1 MTENELLLLVSH
13 GVAKSALVVVSVT
26 KPGSWHL
33 TVDLANGE
41 AIAVNTAR
49 GEPKNYS
56 LDAVVSLL
64 HRIGVERFTVGLR
77 GTLQS
82 RPAGAAGRA
91 SAAHQRAPPPRE
103 CLGREASGCL
113 SINNL
118 HEPVRGL

>member
-1 MTENELLLLVSH
+1 MQINELICIMTENELLLLVSH

-41 AIAVNTAR
+41 SIAVNTAR

-77 GTLQS
+77 GY
-82 RPAGAAGRA
+82 
-91 SAAHQRAPPPRE
+91 SAK
-103 CLGREASGCL
+103 
-113 SINNL
+113 
-118 HEPVRGL
+118 

>member
-26 KPGSWHL
+26 RPGSWHL

-49 GEPKNYS
+49 ASQK
-56 LDAVVSLL
+56 LQFDAVVSLL

-77 GTLQS
+77 GY
-82 RPAGAAGRA
+82 
-91 SAAHQRAPPPRE
+91 SAK
-103 CLGREASGCL
+103 
-113 SINNL
+113 
-118 HEPVRGL
+118 

>member
-1 MTENELLLLVSH
+1 MQINERICIMTENELLLLVSH

-26 KPGSWHL
+26 RPGSWHL

-56 LDAVVSLL
+56 LDAGVSVL

-77 GTLQS
+77 GY
-82 RPAGAAGRA
+82 
-91 SAAHQRAPPPRE
+91 SAK
-103 CLGREASGCL
+103 
-113 SINNL
+113 
-118 HEPVRGL
+118 